1 MISAYHAKYYAH
13 ELTRR
18 HAADGV
24 DRLSQSL
31 FDASVD
37 LNPHQ
42 IEAALFALR
51 NPLQEGVLL
60 ADEVGLGK
68 TIEAAL
74 VVCQYWAE
82 RRRQLLVICPA
93 SLRKQWAQELHD
105 KFAVPTTVVDAVSLR
120 KQSAG
125 DMLSTLQRQVGKAV
139 VIMSYKFAAKL
150 EAELR
155 AVPWDVVVIDE
166 AHKLRNAHRASNHTG
181 QALKR
186 ALQGRKKLLLTAT
199 PLQNSLMELYGLSTL
214 IDEHLFGN
222 ETAFRKQFMNS
233 GTGLDELRERLAS
246 FAKRTL
252 RRDVLEYI
260 KYTER
265 KALTQP
271 FNPNDDEQAL
281 YERISAFLQKEDS
294 YALPKQQR
302 HLTALILRKLL
313 ASSSHAVVAT
323 LVTIRERLQGLLTAD
338 KTEDDGSQLVEQL
351 IAEDDLEQDYLEE
364 EASEADEDT
373 EAPMLAPA
381 EDDKNGAAKDAH
393 AVRAAISAE
402 IAELTAFVDAAQAL
416 QTDTKAQALLK
427 ALGLGFSK
435 MAELRAPRKAIIFTE
450 SKRTQEYLHRF
461 LSANGHAGKLVLF
474 SGTNNHEDSTVIY
487 QRWLEE
493 YKGTDRVTG
502 SPQVDRRTALI
513 DHFRKDDGTGAE
525 IMIATEAAA
534 EGVNLQFCALIINYD
549 LPWNPQRVEQRIGR
563 CHRYGQRFDVVVINF
578 LNTRNQADQ
587 RVLELLTEKFN
598 LFSGVFGASDEVL
611 GRIEGGLDFE
621 KRILQIYDTCRQPVQ
636 IEAAFNALQAELEE
650 VIADRIKDTQSQL
663 LENFD
668 EDVHDRLKL
677 RLQDAEA
684 RLDKLGRWFWGVTCF
699 ALDGRA
705 RFDEQSYAFSL
716 STPPTGI
723 APPIA
728 MGRYQL
734 IRGAAQPDML
744 AHAYRLS
751 HPLGEWSID
760 TSLNAATP
768 IATLKFDYG
777 KHGARVSV
785 VEKLRGKSGWLTLAR
800 LEVTAFE
807 TTEALLFSGLTDDG
821 QVLDQET
828 CEKLMAIPA
837 GGKPTSLSA
846 AVPEALLAN
855 SQRAV
860 AATVA
865 QVLET
870 NQRLFSEERDKLER
884 WADDKLL
891 AAEEALRNTKVRI
904 AQLKRD
910 ARKAA
915 TLQEQD
921 GIQRELSELERKQR
935 RLRQEIFAIEDE
947 IIAKRDEL
955 IASLQ
960 QRLQEKTNNETLFSV
975 RWQVT

>member
-82 RRRQLLVICPA
+82 RRRRLLVICPA

-125 DMLSTLQRQVGKAV
+125 DMLATLQRQVGKAV
-139 VIMSYKFAAKL
+139 VIMSYQFAAKL

-166 AHKLRNAHRASNHTG
+166 AHKLRNAHRASNRTG

-214 IDEHLFGN
+214 IDEHLFGD
-222 ETAFRKQFMNS
+222 ETAFRKQFINS
-233 GTGLDELRERLAS
+233 GTGQDELRERLAS

-271 FNPNDDEQAL
+271 FNPTDDEQAL

-313 ASSSHAVVAT
+313 ASSATAVTGT
-323 LVTIRERLQGLLTAD
+323 LLTIRERLQGLLTAD
-338 KTEDDGSQLVEQL
+338 TTEDDGSQLVEQL

-364 EASEADEDT
+364 EASEADEAAK
-373 EAPMLAPA
+373 APTPAPA
-381 EDDKNGAAKDAH
+381 ENSQTGAAKDAH
-393 AVRAAISAE
+393 AIRAAISAE

-474 SGTNNHEDSTVIY
+474 SGTNNHEDSTAIY

-493 YKGTDRVTG
+493 YKGTDSVTG

-621 KRILQIYDTCRQPVQ
+621 KRILQIYDTCRQPEQ
-636 IEAAFNALQAELEE
+636 IEAAFNALQTELEE

-699 ALDGRA
+699 ALEGRA

-716 STPPTGI
+716 NTPPTDI
-723 APPIA
+723 AT
-728 MGRYQL
+728 GRYQL

-760 TSLNAATP
+760 ASLNAATP
-768 IATLKFDYG
+768 VATLKLDYC

-785 VEKLRGKSGWLTLAR
+785 IERLRGVSGWLTLAR

-837 GGKPTSLSA
+837 AGRPSPLSS

-855 SQRAV
+855 SRRALE
-860 AATVA
+860 ATIA
-865 QVLET
+865 QVLEG
-870 NQRLFSEERDKLER
+870 NQRLFNEERDKLEH

-891 AAEEALRNTKVRI
+891 AAEEALKATKARI

-935 RLRQEIFAIEDE
+935 RLRQEIFVVEDE

-960 QRLQEKTNNETLFSV
+960 QRLQEKTNHETLFSV
-975 RWQVT
+975 RWQVL

>member
-18 HAADGV
+18 HTADGV

-42 IEAALFALR
+42 IEAALFAMR

-68 TIEAAL
+68 TIEASL
-74 VVCQYWAE
+74 VVCQHWAE
-82 RRRQLLVICPA
+82 RRRHLLVICPA

-105 KFAVPTTVVDAVSLR
+105 KFAVPTRVVDAVSLR
-120 KQSAG
+120 KHSTG
-125 DMLSTLQRQVGKAV
+125 DILSTLQRLVGKAV
-139 VIMSYKFAAKL
+139 VIMSYQFAAKL

-166 AHKLRNAHRASNHTG
+166 AHKLRNAHRVSNRTG

-186 ALQGRKKLLLTAT
+186 ALHGRKKLLLTAT
-199 PLQNSLMELYGLSTL
+199 PLQNSLIELYGLSTL
-214 IDEHLFGN
+214 IDEHLFGD

-233 GTGLDELRERLAS
+233 SADMSQLRERLAG
-246 FAKRTL
+246 FVKRTL
-252 RRDVLEYI
+252 RRDVLEYV

-271 FNPNDDEQAL
+271 FEPTDDEQLL
-281 YERISAFLQKEDS
+281 YERIATFLQRENS
-294 YALPKQQR
+294 YALPKRQR

-313 ASSSHAVVAT
+313 ASSSHAVSAT
-323 LVTIRERLQGLLTAD
+323 LIIIRQRLERLLAG
-338 KTEDDGSQLVEQL
+338 ESEENSNQLVEQL
-351 IAEDDLEQDYLEE
+351 LADDDLEQEYLEGDAVDGEDESVE
-364 EASEADEDT
+364 ETRPGEAN
-373 EAPMLAPA
+373 
-381 EDDKNGAAKDAH
+381 DKLNSNAL
-393 AVRAAISAE
+393 RAE
-402 IAELTAFVDAAQAL
+402 IAELTAFIDAAQAL

-427 ALGLGFSK
+427 ALTLGFGK

-461 LSANGHAGKLVLF
+461 LSANGCAGKLVLF
-474 SGTNNHEDSTVIY
+474 SGTNNHEESAGIY
-487 QRWLEE
+487 QAWLAEF
-493 YKGTDRVTG
+493 KGTDRITG

-621 KRILQIYDTCRQPVQ
+621 KRILQIYDTCRRPEQ
-636 IEAAFNALQAELEE
+636 IDAAFNALQGELEE
-650 VIADRIKDTQSQL
+650 AIANRIKDTQSQL

-677 RLQDAEA
+677 QLDEAEA
-684 RLDKLGRWFWGVTCF
+684 RLDKLGRWFWGTTCF
-699 ALDGRA
+699 ALSDRA

-716 STPPTGI
+716 SSPPAGI
-723 APPIA
+723 AP
-728 MGRYQL
+728 GRYQL
-734 IRGAAQPDML
+734 VRGAAQPDML

-760 TSLNAATP
+760 ASLNAPTP
-768 IATLKFDYG
+768 TAKLNLDYG
-777 KHGARVSV
+777 KHGVRISI
-785 VEKLRGKSGWLTLAR
+785 VEKLRGKSGWLTLTR
-800 LEVTAFE
+800 LQVTAFE
-807 TTEALLFSGLTDDG
+807 TTEALLFSGFTDDG
-821 QVLDQET
+821 EMLDQEA
-828 CEKLMAIPA
+828 CEKLMTIPA
-837 GGKPTSLSA
+837 IGKPIAVNDEVPSSLK
-846 AVPEALLAN
+846 AN
-855 SQRAV
+855 SQRRV
-860 AATVA
+860 QATIA
-865 QVLET
+865 EVLEA
-870 NQRLFSEERDKLER
+870 NQRLFIEERDKLER

-891 AAEEALRNTKVRI
+891 AAEEALKSTKARI

-910 ARKAA
+910 GRKAA
-915 TLQEQD
+915 TLHEQD
-921 GIQRELSELERKQR
+921 SIQRELSELERKQR
-935 RLRQEIFAIEDE
+935 RQRQEIFSVEDE

-960 QRLQEKTNNETLFSV
+960 QRLQEKTDTQTLFTL
-975 RWQVT
+975 RWQVM